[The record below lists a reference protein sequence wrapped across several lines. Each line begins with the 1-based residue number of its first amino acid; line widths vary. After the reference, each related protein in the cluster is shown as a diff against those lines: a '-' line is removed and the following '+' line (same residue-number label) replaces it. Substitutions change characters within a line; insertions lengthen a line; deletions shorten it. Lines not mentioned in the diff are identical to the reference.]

1 MDSNADRE
9 PDYALWHMAPSGEQ
23 FDVWTTVKMTAPAGQ
38 VLMYSEGRFE
48 EMLVKSK
55 MDRPF
60 FQNMFSQ
67 SYEKNKYHRNR
78 LNES

>member
-38 VLMYSEGRFE
+38 VLTYLEGSFK
-48 EMLVKSK
+48 KSL
-55 MDRPF
+55 D
-60 FQNMFSQ
+60 
-67 SYEKNKYHRNR
+67 
-78 LNES
+78 

>member
-38 VLMYSEGRFE
+38 VLMYSEGRFKE
-48 EMLVKSK
+48 EYGLKMLVKFKNGPSIFSK
-55 MDRPF
+55 YVFTELR
-60 FQNMFSQ
+60 
-67 SYEKNKYHRNR
+67 KK
-78 LNES
+78 